1 MRTSLHNAS
10 DIKEAKQLIRASFK
24 LIRNNLEDS
33 FIENKSSIIYK
44 KFKNIV
50 NIAKFN
56 SICVYIDFNN
66 EVETKNIIKYAMDN
80 NIKVSVPFLVDD
92 HNMKLK
98 YINDYEKDIN
108 RDTRFGNGEPFE
120 HCKDCR
126 IEEVSMFIIPALAF
140 DEKCNRLGFG
150 KGYYDNILRLNKN
163 ALRIGLAY
171 DYQIL
176 PSIPKDDNDE
186 ILDIIISESKV
197 VTAIF

>member
-1 MRTSLHNAS
+1 MRTSLHNDS

-33 FIENKSSIIYK
+33 FIQNKSNIIYK

-66 EVETKNIIKYAMDN
+66 EVETKNIIEYAMDN

-108 RDTRFGNGEPFE
+108 RNTRFGNGEPFE
-120 HCKDCR
+120 HCKDCH
-126 IEEVSMFIIPALAF
+126 IEEVSMFIIPAIAF

-150 KGYYDNILRLNKN
+150 KGYYDNILKLNKN

>member
-1 MRTSLHNAS
+1 MRTSLHNDS

-33 FIENKSSIIYK
+33 FIQNKSNIIYK

-108 RDTRFGNGEPFE
+108 RNTRFGNGEPFE
-120 HCKDCR
+120 HCKDCH
-126 IEEVSMFIIPALAF
+126 IEEVSMFIIPAIAF

-150 KGYYDNILRLNKN
+150 KGYYDNILKLNKN

>member
-1 MRTSLHNAS
+1 MRTSLHNDS

-33 FIENKSSIIYK
+33 FIQNKSNIIYK

-108 RDTRFGNGEPFE
+108 RNTRFGNGEPFE
-120 HCKDCR
+120 RCKDCS
-126 IEEVSMFIIPALAF
+126 IEDVSMFIIPAIAF

>member
-1 MRTSLHNAS
+1 MRTSLHNDS

-33 FIENKSSIIYK
+33 FIQNKSNIIYK

-98 YINDYEKDIN
+98 YINDYNKDIN
-108 RDTRFGNGEPFE
+108 RNTRFGNGEPFE
-120 HCKDCR
+120 RCKDCS
-126 IEEVSMFIIPALAF
+126 IEDVSMFIIPAIAF

>member
-1 MRTSLHNAS
+1 MRTSLHNDL

-33 FIENKSSIIYK
+33 FIQNKSNIIYK

-108 RDTRFGNGEPFE
+108 RNTRFGNGEPFE
-120 HCKDCR
+120 HCKDCH
-126 IEEVSMFIIPALAF
+126 IEEVSMFIIPAIAF

-150 KGYYDNILRLNKN
+150 KGYYDNILKLNKN

>member
-1 MRTSLHNAS
+1 MRTSLHNDL
-10 DIKEAKQLIRASFK
+10 DIKEEKQLIRASFK

-33 FIENKSSIIYK
+33 FIQNKSNIIYK

-108 RDTRFGNGEPFE
+108 RNTRFGNGEPFE
-120 HCKDCR
+120 HCKDCH
-126 IEEVSMFIIPALAF
+126 IEEVSMFIIPGIAF

-150 KGYYDNILRLNKN
+150 KGYYDNILKLNKN